1 MSDFKSKSVLGK
13 GLSALIPRI
22 SERSEPESSL
32 QPLSNDGRRPDLLSG
47 QASAAFEIEISKIS
61 PNPFQPRLDF
71 DQQLLEELKQ
81 SIKQNGIIQPIAVR
95 RMVTGI
101 YELISGER
109 RVRASQE
116 LGLKTIPAYVMKVDS
131 DAEMLELGLIE
142 NLQRE
147 NLNPIEISLSFK
159 RLMDECKLT
168 QDQIAEKVGK
178 ERSTITNFLR
188 LLKLPEKIQHGV
200 RYNKISMGHAR
211 ALLGAVDEKTQLK
224 FYNKIVEDGW
234 SVRKIEDEVKG
245 KDSKKSAKSS
255 SSKQS
260 NLRGD
265 SAFQQIETRL
275 RHKFGTKITIRK
287 NTSGG
292 GEIGIEYYTAD
303 DLERLIEL
311 LEG

>member
-22 SERSEPESSL
+22 PEWSEHTAPKPLPTDGNSASST
-32 QPLSNDGRRPDLLSG
+32 SD
-47 QASAAFEIEISKIS
+47 IEISKIS

-71 DQQLLEELKQ
+71 DQRSLEELKQ

-95 RMVTGI
+95 RMMSGI

-109 RVRASQE
+109 RIRASLE
-116 LGLKTIPAYVMKVDS
+116 LGLKTIPAYVMNVES

-168 QDQIAEKVGK
+168 QDQVAEKVGK

-188 LLKLPEKIQHGV
+188 LLKLPEKIRQGV
-200 RYNKISMGHAR
+200 RENKISMGHAR
-211 ALLGAVDEKTQLK
+211 ALLGAIDEKTQLK
-224 FYNKIVEDGW
+224 LFNKIIEKGW
-234 SVRKIEDEVKG
+234 SVRKIEDEIKG
-245 KDSKKSAKSS
+245 KDSKKHGKSS
-255 SSKQS
+255 SSS
-260 NLRGD
+260 TASTLR
-265 SAFQQIETRL
+265 SSTAFNQIETRL

-287 NTSGG
+287 NSNGG
-292 GEIGIEYYTAD
+292 GEIGIEYYSSD
-303 DLERLIEL
+303 DLERLIDL
-311 LEG
+311 LDS

>member
-22 SERSEPESSL
+22 PERSEHTVPKLLPTDGNLASST
-32 QPLSNDGRRPDLLSG
+32 S
-47 QASAAFEIEISKIS
+47 EIEISKIS

-71 DQQLLEELKQ
+71 DQRSLEELKQ

-95 RMVTGI
+95 RMMSGI

-109 RVRASQE
+109 RIRASLE
-116 LGLKTIPAYVMKVDS
+116 LGLKTIPAYVMNVES

-168 QDQIAEKVGK
+168 QDQVAEKVGK

-188 LLKLPEKIQHGV
+188 LLKLPEKIRQGV
-200 RYNKISMGHAR
+200 RENKISMGHAR
-211 ALLGAVDEKTQLK
+211 ALLGAIDEKTQLK
-224 FYNKIVEDGW
+224 LFNKIIEKGW
-234 SVRKIEDEVKG
+234 SVRKIEDEIKG
-245 KDSKKSAKSS
+245 KDSKKHGKSS
-255 SSKQS
+255 SSS
-260 NLRGD
+260 TASTLR
-265 SAFQQIETRL
+265 SSTAFNQIETRL

-287 NTSGG
+287 NSNGG
-292 GEIGIEYYTAD
+292 GEIGIEYYSSD

-311 LEG
+311 LEE